1 MENNKIKIGI
11 LCICLNPMYWEFA
24 NEMLWGLNT
33 FFLKHPSIK
42 DKYDTKLL
50 LWSDIPQE
58 PQVIGDKIAQ
68 YLAMRGE
75 VKSSVISPTEV
86 KLLWDKEQ
94 EKTTGELIGNIIAI
108 RERGAI
114 IFETEPVE
122 WPLPTLL
129 RYNLFLQ
136 QEEEIKD
143 FDYLFY
149 IDVDMRITDWIG
161 EEILGE
167 GLTAAQHPMYALKQN
182 LIPPYEDNPNSSAYI
197 PRPGRLLEEDGKTR
211 FQPLYYAGGFQGGKT
226 EDFIKAMKV
235 MRERIDKDFNNN
247 YIAKWNDESHWNKY
261 LSEVP
266 PTIALNPSYIYPD
279 SLIAEYYVK
288 QVWGRNYSPKIM
300 TLTKRFSTSREGGE
314 AVSKL
319 LSL

>member
-1 MENNKIKIGI
+1 MNKIKIGI
-11 LCICLNPMYWEFA
+11 CCICLNPPYWEYA

-42 DKYDTKLL
+42 EKYDVKLL
-50 LWSDIPQE
+50 LWSDIPTE
-58 PQVIGDKIAQ
+58 PQIIGDKISQ
-68 YLAMRGE
+68 YMAMRGE
-75 VKSSVISPTEV
+75 VRSSVISPTEV
-86 KLLWDKEQ
+86 RLLWDKDQ
-94 EKTTGELIGNIIAI
+94 EKNVGKLIDEIVAI
-108 RERGAI
+108 RQRGAT

-136 QEEEIKD
+136 QEEKIKD

-182 LIPPYEDNPNSSAYI
+182 LIAPYEDNPNSSAYI
-197 PRPGRLLEEDGKTR
+197 PRPGRLLEENGKTR
-211 FQPLYYAGGFQGGKT
+211 FQPLYYAGGFQGGRT
-226 EDFIKAMKV
+226 EEFIKAMKV
-235 MRERIDKDFNNN
+235 MRDRIDKDFSNN
-247 YIAKWNDESHWNKY
+247 YIAKWNDESHWNRY
-261 LSEVP
+261 LFEVP
-266 PTIALNPSYIYPD
+266 PVVALNPSYIYPD

-288 QVWGRNYSPKIM
+288 QIWGRNFSPKIM
-300 TLTKRFSTSREGGE
+300 TLTKKFSTTKEGGE

-319 LSL
+319 LAL